1 MTGNLKGN
9 LQMTK
14 ILKWLKA
21 RDINRY
27 RVEFEATIIES
38 GERRLFTMECVGLCP
53 NDAKKSW
60 EKDFKDDKR
69 LTDMKIKA
77 ILLICEGWDY

>member
-1 MTGNLKGN
+1 
-9 LQMTK
+9 MTK
-14 ILKWLKA
+14 ILKWLKE
-21 RDINRY
+21 RDVTTTDINRY